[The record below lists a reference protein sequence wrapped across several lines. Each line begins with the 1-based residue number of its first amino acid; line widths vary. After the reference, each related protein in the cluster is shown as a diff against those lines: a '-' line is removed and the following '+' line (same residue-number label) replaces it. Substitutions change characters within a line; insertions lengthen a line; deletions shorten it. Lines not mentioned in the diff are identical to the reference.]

1 MSKKEFF
8 TTGISFST
16 RDIDKVLDHSNII
29 NDKVDIKLNQLLNN
43 RYDDLKVI
51 CVLNELSFPD
61 GNFTRKSIVLLCEGI
76 KKEE

>member
-8 TTGISFST
+8 TTGINFST
-16 RDIDKVLDHSNII
+16 RDIDKVMDHSNII
-29 NDKVDIKLNQLLNN
+29 NDNVNFKLNLFLNN
-43 RYDDLKVI
+43 KYDDLKVI

-61 GNFTRKSIVLLCEGI
+61 GNYTKKSIVLLCEGI

>member
-8 TTGISFST
+8 TTGINFST
-16 RDIDKVLDHSNII
+16 RDIEKVMDHSNII
-29 NDKVDIKLNQLLNN
+29 NDKVNIKLNQILNN
-43 RYDDLKVI
+43 KYDDLKVI

-61 GNFTRKSIVLLCEGI
+61 GNYTKKSIVLLCEGI